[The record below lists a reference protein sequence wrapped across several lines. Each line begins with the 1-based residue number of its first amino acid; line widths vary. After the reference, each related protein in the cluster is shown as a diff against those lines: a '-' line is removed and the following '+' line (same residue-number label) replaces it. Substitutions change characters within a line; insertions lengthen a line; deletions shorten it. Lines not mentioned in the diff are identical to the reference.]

1 MFGREKSS
9 PGHRPSPAWVCGLAL
24 VLLFSCLA
32 PAPGADD
39 VEATIQWQVDVE
51 QAQQLGARHNRLIL
65 LHFWSRDCPTCE
77 NLEQG
82 TFRDP
87 AFVTALHTSYI
98 PVKINVD
105 QFPQLRRRYRIRRW
119 PTDVVLTAGGDEVHR
134 GLSRPTTRQYQSLL
148 SAIAA
153 RHRGTRQQLSPV
165 LQNPL
170 TRVAQ
175 VNHDQQDK
183 PKTART
189 SQGNLAPPT
198 ITYGV
203 PFNPTTKPVATQ
215 RHPVHVATAGPLP
228 RATGQRQP
236 APLPDTDWSA
246 RNSEFTPR
254 WIEAPQPEPPAQ
266 PADRETAAT
275 PGEHPGQAA
284 ILQARLQNTV
294 NPAFA
299 QPAPVPAPRHN
310 FTNTRLGLG
319 GYCPVTLLGT
329 PEQVGNWVIG
339 DRRWGIMHRDRL
351 YLFAAAAQRDQFLED
366 PDRYSPVI
374 SGYDPVVLAEHQQL
388 VDGQRDFGVTY
399 KGRIYLFASEA
410 TLKKFWQAPTR
421 YMAVVDEAMHATR

>member
-203 PFNPTTKPVATQ
+203 PFDPTTKPVATQ
-215 RHPVHVATAGPLP
+215 RHPVHVATAAQGTKTRKPFHN
-228 RATGQRQP
+228 RT
-236 APLPDTDWSA
+236 A
-246 RNSEFTPR
+246 RDHHEKAHHL
-254 WIEAPQPEPPAQ
+254 EAP
-266 PADRETAAT
+266 DDFYGAALVRD
-275 PGEHPGQAA
+275 AA
-284 ILQARLQNTV
+284 ELDELFQHFTV
-294 NPAFA
+294 
-299 QPAPVPAPRHN
+299 
-310 FTNTRLGLG
+310 G
-319 GYCPVTLLGT
+319 TLTQLRAG
-329 PEQVGNWVIG
+329 V
-339 DRRWGIMHRDRL
+339 
-351 YLFAAAAQRDQFLED
+351 AQRAGGA
-366 PDRYSPVI
+366 V
-374 SGYDPVVLAEHQQL
+374 
-388 VDGQRDFGVTY
+388 
-399 KGRIYLFASEA
+399 GRL
-410 TLKKFWQAPTR
+410 WR
-421 YMAVVDEAMHATR
+421 